1 MTLTKVTI
9 VCNNRQMKHFEFEM
23 CLHLLLSLMNVIFF
37 IGSTADSPCASSS
50 EHTTRGRKIISFSVC
65 G

>member
-9 VCNNRQMKHFEFEM
+9 VCNNRQMKHSEFEM
-23 CLHLLLSLMNVIFF
+23 CLHLLLSLMNVIFLLGLQL
-37 IGSTADSPCASSS
+37 IPCASSS

>member
-1 MTLTKVTI
+1 VFTSS
-9 VCNNRQMKHFEFEM
+9 FESNE
-23 CLHLLLSLMNVIFF
+23 CHFF